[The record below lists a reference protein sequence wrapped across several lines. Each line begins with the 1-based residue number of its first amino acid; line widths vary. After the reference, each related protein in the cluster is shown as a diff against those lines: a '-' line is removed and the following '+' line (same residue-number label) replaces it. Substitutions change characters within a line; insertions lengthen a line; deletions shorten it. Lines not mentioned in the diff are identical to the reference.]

1 MKQVHSFASRHSAN
15 DMTYSML
22 AIHIWRGEF
31 QVKLLVI
38 YS

>member
-1 MKQVHSFASRHSAN
+1 MKQVQSFASTHSAN

-22 AIHIWRGEF
+22 DIHIWRGEF
-31 QVKLLVI
+31 QIKLLVI